1 MHWRQFT
8 APTCVCLIFEMSERK
23 AKISNTELQTR
34 LLRETIE
41 MNEKKRRL
49 EENLKTA
56 DVRSKL
62 LIDSAARK
70 DIEAY
75 KNRHGVA
82 EVAHFAM
89 MTADNVNKQI

>member
-1 MHWRQFT
+1 MRT
-8 APTCVCLIFEMSERK
+8 VAD
-23 AKISNTELQTR
+23 TELQAT
-34 LLRETIE
+34 LSREIIE
-41 MNEKKRRL
+41 VNEKKRKL
-49 EENLKTA
+49 EENLRTA

-82 EVAHFAM
+82 EVAYFVM
-89 MTADNVNKQI
+89 MTADNVRKQI

>member
-1 MHWRQFT
+1 MRT
-8 APTCVCLIFEMSERK
+8 LPD
-23 AKISNTELQTR
+23 TELQAR
-34 LLRETIE
+34 LLRESIQV
-41 MNEKKRRL
+41 NEKKREL
-49 EENLKTA
+49 EENLRTA

-82 EVAHFAM
+82 EVAYFAT
-89 MTADNVNKQI
+89 MTADNVRKQI

>member
-1 MHWRQFT
+1 MRT
-8 APTCVCLIFEMSERK
+8 VPD
-23 AKISNTELQTR
+23 TELQAT
-34 LLRETIE
+34 LLREIIE
-41 MNEKKRRL
+41 VNEKKRKL
-49 EENLKTA
+49 EENLRSA

>member
-1 MHWRQFT
+1 MRT
-8 APTCVCLIFEMSERK
+8 VAD
-23 AKISNTELQTR
+23 TELQAT
-34 LLRETIE
+34 LSREIIE
-41 MNEKKRRL
+41 VNEKKRKL
-49 EENLKTA
+49 EENLRSA